1 MTDYKL
7 DNRAKKWIKEG
18 RGKGSGKDY
27 RPWLTVR
34 DLPSQG
40 RSHRVMGHLTQRT
53 HHFLSDLELA
63 TFLLLEW
70 NSTVSDIREQFPLHV
85 EDTLR
90 LAEEANIRHPEIGGY
105 TQVMSTDFVVD
116 FSASSGARRMAIQVK
131 SSSDLKDSRTIEKL
145 ELERRYWQQKG
156 ISWCL
161 VTEKQIPGTV
171 VKNLETLYAARVQ
184 IDSLDSLFNGLPIY
198 LDFLGA
204 HPNTKLPEIAMLVDQ
219 SYSLEPGATLSRLR
233 ALMALRAL
241 TFDISIPWSQLVAAD
256 LQVVEDIAL
265 LRASHA
271 ANQ

>member
-18 RGKGSGKDY
+18 RGKGSGRDY

-63 TFLLLEW
+63 TFFLLEW

-131 SSSDLKDSRTIEKL
+131 SSR
-145 ELERRYWQQKG
+145 ELNQRADRYG
-156 ISWCL
+156 INPQWP
-161 VTEKQIPGTV
+161 T
-171 VKNLETLYAARVQ
+171 
-184 IDSLDSLFNGLPIY
+184 
-198 LDFLGA
+198 
-204 HPNTKLPEIAMLVDQ
+204 
-219 SYSLEPGATLSRLR
+219 
-233 ALMALRAL
+233 
-241 TFDISIPWSQLVAAD
+241 
-256 LQVVEDIAL
+256 
-265 LRASHA
+265 
-271 ANQ
+271 